1 MPKSCITGWSRIRD
15 IRHIRATVVMQI
27 FCCRASKHT
36 PWFDMQ
42 GKSLSLNFCGVLSL
56 RTLTLKKFNFSI
68 PKLNHKHIHFD
79 ILILLVHGLQVR
91 MLFLWQM
98 IGILPCFLA
107 T

>member
-42 GKSLSLNFCGVLSL
+42 GKSLSLNFFDGSL
-56 RTLTLKKFNFSI
+56 PKDIDTEKVQIFNS
-68 PKLNHKHIHFD
+68 
-79 ILILLVHGLQVR
+79 
-91 MLFLWQM
+91 
-98 IGILPCFLA
+98 
-107 T
+107 